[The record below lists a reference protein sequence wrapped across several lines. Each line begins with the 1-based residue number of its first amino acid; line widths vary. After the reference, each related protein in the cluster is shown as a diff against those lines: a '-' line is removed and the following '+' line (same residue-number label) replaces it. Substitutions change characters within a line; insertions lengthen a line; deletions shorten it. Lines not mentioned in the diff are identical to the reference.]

1 LPKSL
6 SRLNLTA
13 ARCWSAKA
21 DVNRRNGPA
30 GGRARLLG
38 REAAPPE
45 LLHDEP
51 PAWQADGPPGT
62 TRLVPEHT
70 GPSATGPAQDRLEAG
85 RLARDDAPLA
95 GRPSSPAA
103 CVARLPAS
111 YRLPPDGSDSPRTI
125 AATDGARDPSPQGD
139 PVRDAGIRASE
150 QDWGAQ

>member
-30 GGRARLLG
+30 DGRARLLG

-45 LLHDEP
+45 LLRDEP
-51 PAWQADGPPGT
+51 PAWQADGLPRRI

-70 GPSATGPAQDRLEAG
+70 GRRAAGPAQDRLEAG

-95 GRPSSPAA
+95 GRASSPAA
-103 CVARLPAS
+103 CVARLPGS
-111 YRLPPDGSDSPRTI
+111 YGLPPDGSDSPRTI
-125 AATDGARDPSPQGD
+125 AATDGARDPSP
-139 PVRDAGIRASE
+139 
-150 QDWGAQ
+150 